1 MLIRCILPS
10 AARGFE
16 HAGAA
21 NGRRRLT
28 TNQGPKVFVLRAAQR
43 WWHVKGEECERTHSR
58 TRHRQR

>member
-1 MLIRCILPS
+1 
-10 AARGFE
+10 
-16 HAGAA
+16 GAA
-21 NGRRRLT
+21 NGRPRLT

>member
-1 MLIRCILPS
+1 MS
-10 AARGFE
+10 ALRGVLV
-16 HAGAA
+16 AA
-21 NGRRRLT
+21 AWRGGSPGRPRLT

>member
-1 MLIRCILPS
+1 MSPPTPS
-10 AARGFE
+10 AARGFA
-16 HAGAA
+16 HAGAPPR
-21 NGRRRLT
+21 GRPRLT

>member
-1 MLIRCILPS
+1 MKSS
-10 AARGFE
+10 AASDVYKRQ
-16 HAGAA
+16 A

>member
-1 MLIRCILPS
+1 MRSS
-10 AARGFE
+10 AASDVYKRQ
-16 HAGAA
+16 A

>member
-1 MLIRCILPS
+1 SSS
-10 AARGFE
+10 AASDVYKRQ
-16 HAGAA
+16 
-21 NGRRRLT
+21 

>member
-1 MLIRCILPS
+1 MLIRSILPS

-28 TNQGPKVFVLRAAQR
+28 TNQGSKVFVLRAAQR

>member
-1 MLIRCILPS
+1 MSASLVGSEMCIRDS
-10 AARGFE
+10 
-16 HAGAA
+16 A

>member
-1 MLIRCILPS
+1 PT
-10 AARGFE
+10 G
-16 HAGAA
+16 G
-21 NGRRRLT
+21 RRLT

>member
-1 MLIRCILPS
+1 MLIRSILPS

-28 TNQGPKVFVLRAAQR
+28 TN
-43 WWHVKGEECERTHSR
+43 
-58 TRHRQR
+58 

>member
-1 MLIRCILPS
+1 MLIRSILPS

-21 NGRRRLT
+21 NRLT

>member
-1 MLIRCILPS
+1 MLIRSILPS

-28 TNQGPKVFVLRAAQR
+28 THQ
-43 WWHVKGEECERTHSR
+43 
-58 TRHRQR
+58 

>member
-1 MLIRCILPS
+1 MLIRSILPS

-16 HAGAA
+16 HAGAPP
-21 NGRRRLT
+21 RLT

>member
-1 MLIRCILPS
+1 MLIRSILPS

-21 NGRRRLT
+21 PRRPRLT

-43 WWHVKGEECERTHSR
+43 WWHVKGEECERTH
-58 TRHRQR
+58 

>member
-1 MLIRCILPS
+1 MLIRSILPS

-16 HAGAA
+16 HA
-21 NGRRRLT
+21 RLT

>member
-1 MLIRCILPS
+1 MLIRSILPS

-16 HAGAA
+16 PVS
-21 NGRRRLT
+21 NGRPRLT

>member
-1 MLIRCILPS
+1 MLRNILPS

-16 HAGAA
+16 HAG
-21 NGRRRLT
+21 GPPTGGPRLT

>member
-1 MLIRCILPS
+1 PT
-10 AARGFE
+10 G
-16 HAGAA
+16 GP
-21 NGRRRLT
+21 RLT

>member
-1 MLIRCILPS
+1 LRS
-10 AARGFE
+10 RGL
-16 HAGAA
+16 GDVY
-21 NGRRRLT
+21 NRQGRRRLT

>member
-1 MLIRCILPS
+1 MLIRSILPS

-16 HAGAA
+16 HAGD
-21 NGRRRLT
+21 GRPRLT